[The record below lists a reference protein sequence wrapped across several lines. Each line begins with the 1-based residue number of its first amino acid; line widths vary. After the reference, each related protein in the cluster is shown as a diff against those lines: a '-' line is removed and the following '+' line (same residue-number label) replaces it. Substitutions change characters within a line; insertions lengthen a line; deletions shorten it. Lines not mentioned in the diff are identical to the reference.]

1 MNKRKAR
8 AFGFVSFL
16 VVLGGAL
23 ALSAAPIKLKV
34 TAELA
39 NIRQKP
45 SISSVIIRQFPE
57 GTVLEAIRQEGEWY
71 LVTFEP
77 DESGL
82 TSGYVHE
89 SLVLPLGETP
99 KTERKPQIVEPAV
112 KAVKKEAER
121 PRRTEVISP
130 ETQTTE
136 TGEETSL
143 PASWTIML
151 MAGGN
156 YSLGGDLN
164 KGAQGFADFYETK
177 SGGAADKETD
187 PARLSY
193 LFGGEIA
200 ISLLSRFYVTVGAEF
215 FSSSKESLISYPKA
229 TPAATFTTKPKF
241 QAVPVRL
248 AVMFYPSEFFYFKV
262 GVACYFAKCGYYYRY
277 EQDKFWQENE
287 GDATARGLGL
297 WGSLGFEW
305 TFTRNISLVIEATG
319 QYAPIKGFEGTGTSQ
334 SSQSPDPVTE
344 EGKLYAYDYTESGK
358 TISPLLL
365 IRSQNPAHDAYVE
378 NAREATVDFSGMSLR
393 AGIKIKF

>member
-1 MNKRKAR
+1 
-8 AFGFVSFL
+8 
-16 VVLGGAL
+16 
-23 ALSAAPIKLKV
+23 
-34 TAELA
+34 
-39 NIRQKP
+39 
-45 SISSVIIRQFPE
+45 
-57 GTVLEAIRQEGEWY
+57 
-71 LVTFEP
+71 
-77 DESGL
+77 
-82 TSGYVHE
+82 
-89 SLVLPLGETP
+89 
-99 KTERKPQIVEPAV
+99 
-112 KAVKKEAER
+112 
-121 PRRTEVISP
+121 
-130 ETQTTE
+130 
-136 TGEETSL
+136 
-143 PASWTIML
+143 

-200 ISLLSRFYVTVGAEF
+200 ISLLSRLYVTVGAEF

-248 AVMFYPSEFFYFKV
+248 AVMFYPSEFLYFKV

-277 EQDKFWQENE
+277 EQDKFWQEYE
-287 GDATARGLGL
+287 GDATASGLGL
-297 WGSLGFEW
+297 WGSLGFELA
-305 TFTRNISLVIEATG
+305 FARNISLVIEATG